1 MALSVLMRRQGVAVA
16 VNDVVQLS
24 EEGGG
29 FFVG

>member
-1 MALSVLMRRQGVAVA
+1 MALSVLMRRQEVAVA

-24 EEGGG
+24 EEGSG